1 VKRYLALAVV
11 VPMAFT
17 VTVSG
22 RAPRGVRLQPDVS
35 ASEQSGGG
43 GRAPAAAAASAP
55 QLKFHVE
62 EEFFKWPTNVWPSE
76 AVGVAL
82 NSQKHIF
89 LLNRGNVPLL
99 EFAPDGAFIRSMG
112 EGSTIFHA
120 AHSVRFDAED
130 NMWLVDAGN
139 NVVVKFNDKG
149 RIVQALGRR
158 LEPWVYMTHGIERA
172 IPAPASFYQPTDT
185 AVGPD
190 GSTYVTD
197 GYGNSRVA
205 KFTREGNL
213 VKYWG
218 DRGARPGQF
227 NTPHSIVIDRNA
239 NLYVADRQNSRVQLF
254 DTDGNFKTQWNLDGL
269 TWSMCITPGT
279 PQVIFVGSVG
289 KVYKMALDGTVLG
302 TFGKLGRLPGWFDS
316 IHAIACPD
324 EKTVYIANEFSYRFD
339 KVVIDEPAR
348 SQE

>member
-1 VKRYLALAVV
+1 MNYILASALLVTAIAVPV
-11 VPMAFT
+11 
-17 VTVSG
+17 
-22 RAPRGVRLQPDVS
+22 
-35 ASEQSGGG
+35 
-43 GRAPAAAAASAP
+43 AAQRSNGAAAATAAASAP
-55 QLKFHVE
+55 QLKFRVD
-62 EEFFKWPTNVWPSE
+62 EEFFKLPPNIWPSE

-82 NSQKHIF
+82 NSKGHIF
-89 LLNRGNVPLL
+89 LLNRGNHPLL
-99 EFAPDGAFIRSMG
+99 EFAADGSFVQSLG

-120 AHSVRFDAED
+120 AHSIRFDADD

-139 NVVVKFNDKG
+139 NVIVKFNAKG

-185 AVGPD
+185 VVGPD

-197 GYGNSRVA
+197 GYGNSRVV

-218 DRGARPGQF
+218 DRGTRPGQF
-227 NTPHSIVIDRNA
+227 NTPHSIVMDRSQ
-239 NLYVADRQNSRVQLF
+239 NLYVADRQNSRIQVF
-254 DTDGNFKTQWNLDGL
+254 DTDGTFKQAWNLDNL
-269 TWSMCITPGT
+269 TWSMCITPGQT
-279 PQVIFVGSVG
+279 QVIFVGSVG
-289 KVYKMALDGTVLG
+289 KVYKLDLTGRVLG

-339 KVVIDEPAR
+339 KVVLE
-348 SQE
+348 

>member
-1 VKRYLALAVV
+1 MNYILASALLVTAIAVPV
-11 VPMAFT
+11 A
-17 VTVSG
+17 
-22 RAPRGVRLQPDVS
+22 AQRGN
-35 ASEQSGGG
+35 G
-43 GRAPAAAAASAP
+43 AAAATAAASAP
-55 QLKFHVE
+55 QLKFRVD
-62 EEFFKWPTNVWPSE
+62 EEFFKLPPNIWPSE

-82 NSQKHIF
+82 NSKGHIF
-89 LLNRGNVPLL
+89 LLNRGNHPLL
-99 EFAPDGAFIRSMG
+99 EFAADGSFVQSLG

-120 AHSVRFDAED
+120 AHSIRFDADD

-139 NVVVKFNDKG
+139 NVIVKFNAKG

-185 AVGPD
+185 VVGPD

-197 GYGNSRVA
+197 GYGNSRVV

-218 DRGARPGQF
+218 DRGTRPGQF
-227 NTPHSIVIDRNA
+227 NTPHSIVMDRSQ
-239 NLYVADRQNSRVQLF
+239 NLYVADRQNSRIQVF
-254 DTDGNFKTQWNLDGL
+254 DTDGTFKQAWNLDNL
-269 TWSMCITPGT
+269 TWSMCITPGQT
-279 PQVIFVGSVG
+279 QVIFVGSVG
-289 KVYKMALDGTVLG
+289 KVYKLDLTGRVLG

-339 KVVIDEPAR
+339 KVVLE
-348 SQE
+348 